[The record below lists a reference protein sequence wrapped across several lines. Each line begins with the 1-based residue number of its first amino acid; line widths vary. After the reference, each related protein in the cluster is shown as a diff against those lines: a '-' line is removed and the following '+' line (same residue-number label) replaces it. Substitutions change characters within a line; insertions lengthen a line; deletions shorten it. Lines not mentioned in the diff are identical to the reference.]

1 MRYNCAGTHTG
12 LRWIMLII
20 FCKYVRAPKRRL
32 VLLILFYL
40 RERKK
45 RVREAM
51 AGWVF
56 ECLHLSLVGKG
67 RRLRVLTGSFAAA
80 NKGHACKPRPQ
91 LPPRA
96 APFCAAL
103 SRGWPAGRRLEML
116 LRNTQSVYMRA
127 RKGVQTGKSAF
138 FAELKSVGFCSGW
151 LPENCLLALILWSK
165 NLFAFLCTTMCSI
178 ISANLLVGLIPSQF
192 QKFRLLVICQ
202 RN

>member
-56 ECLHLSLVGKG
+56 ECLHLSLSLVGKG

-116 LRNTQSVYMRA
+116 LRNTQSVYARTERCANRQKCVFCRVEKRWLLQWLAA
-127 RKGVQTGKSAF
+127 RK
-138 FAELKSVGFCSGW
+138 
-151 LPENCLLALILWSK
+151 LPLGSNFVE
-165 NLFAFLCTTMCSI
+165 
-178 ISANLLVGLIPSQF
+178 
-192 QKFRLLVICQ
+192 
-202 RN
+202 

>member
-1 MRYNCAGTHTG
+1 
-12 LRWIMLII
+12 MLII
-20 FCKYVRAPKRRL
+20 FCKYVRASKRRL

-51 AGWVF
+51 VGWVF
-56 ECLHLSLVGKG
+56 ECLHLSLSLVGKG

-103 SRGWPAGRRLEML
+103 SRGRPAGDLKCCL
-116 LRNTQSVYMRA
+116 GLGTHKVYMRA
-127 RKGVQTGKSAF
+127 RKGVQTGKIAF

-151 LPENCLLALILWSK
+151 LPENCLLALILRNE
-165 NLFAFLCTTMCSI
+165 NLLAFLRTMMCSYYRKSLGWPNSFT
-178 ISANLLVGLIPSQF
+178 ISKISLACYMPTKLFYFI
-192 QKFRLLVICQ
+192 
-202 RN
+202 